1 VLPSIATALLAGG
14 MLSFALSFDEVIV
27 TTFTAAD
34 QKTLPIWFLNELF
47 RPRERPVTNVVAV
60 FVMLITFLPIV
71 LAQWL
76 TRDTDDL
83 HGGGKTG

>member
-1 VLPSIATALLAGG
+1 
-14 MLSFALSFDEVIV
+14 
-27 TTFTAAD
+27 
-34 QKTLPIWFLNELF
+34 
-47 RPRERPVTNVVAV
+47 VVAV